1 MTEVFQ
7 LTNLPEGHS
16 HQLDH
21 GEYKVL
27 LTNVAGEVYAV
38 ESKCSHFALPLENA
52 ALCGHRLRC
61 PFHHAC
67 FDVRTGAQ
75 LEAPG
80 LDGIATFKV
89 TVRDGAILVADEPTP
104 APGAPSVPGPE
115 PRISAPASAPKKF
128 DYLLVGGGI
137 AAANAVY
144 GIREAD
150 ATGSIGM
157 ITQEDLPPYDRTHVS
172 KALMSGDKDV
182 SDLPLHGEE
191 FYAEQGVTLLEKTVV
206 EVADVQ
212 KKQVSTKGGDTYAYD
227 KLLLATGGQPRRLEV
242 EGGKLGNVYT
252 VRNARDARRI
262 GQSVKK
268 NAHVVVVGGSFIG
281 LESAMSLGKQGGK
294 ITVVTPEAVL
304 FEGPFGERIGRW
316 VQSLH
321 EQKGVRFRLGRKVEK
336 LEGQGKV
343 NAVILDN
350 GDRLKADVVVVGIG
364 VKPATEYLQGLAA
377 ANDGGIKVD
386 NHLAANAA
394 DVWVAGDI
402 ARYPDRSGAVRIEHW
417 KVAAQQGRVAGRNMA
432 GRAEVYTALPFF
444 WSNQQGVN
452 LRYVGHAE
460 DYDTITFDG
469 TPGEGPFIAYYL
481 SGDRVLAALG
491 VKRDGD
497 VAAIGELMAL
507 DKLPRPS
514 EGLVGTDWPAA
525 LREA

>member
-7 LTNLPEGHS
+7 LSNLPEGHS
-16 HQLDH
+16 HQIDH

-27 LTNVAGEVYAV
+27 LTNVGGEVYAV

-80 LDGIATFKV
+80 LDGLATFKV
-89 TVRDGAILVADEPTP
+89 AVKDGAIHVADEPTP
-104 APGAPSVPGPE
+104 APGAPSAPGSE
-115 PRISAPASAPKKF
+115 PPISAPASAPKQF
-128 DYLLVGGGI
+128 DYLLIGGGV

-144 GIREAD
+144 GIREED
-150 ATGSIGM
+150 PTGSIGM

-172 KALMSGDKDV
+172 KALMAGDKEV
-182 SDLPLHGEE
+182 PDLPLHGEL
-191 FYAEQGVTLLEKTVV
+191 FYAERGVTLLEKTVV

-212 KKQVSTKGGDTYAYD
+212 RKTVKTKGGDTYTYQ
-227 KLLLATGGQPRRLEV
+227 KLLLATGGTPRRLEV

-252 VRNARDARRI
+252 VRNARDARRLRE
-262 GQSVKK
+262 SVKK
-268 NAHVVVVGGSFIG
+268 GTHVVVVGGSFIG

-294 ITVVTPEAVL
+294 ITVVTPEAAL

-321 EQKGVRFRLGRKVEK
+321 EEEGVRFRLGRKVEK

-343 NAVILDN
+343 SSVTLDN

-364 VKPATEYLQGLAA
+364 VVPATHYLQGLAGTD
-377 ANDGGIKVD
+377 DGGIKVD

-402 ARYPDRSGAVRIEHW
+402 AQYPDRSGSVRIEHW

-432 GRAEVYTALPFF
+432 GRTEAYTAVPFF

-452 LRYVGHAE
+452 IRYVGHAE
-460 DYDTITFDG
+460 KYDSITFDG

-481 SGDRVLAALG
+481 DGDRVLAALG
-491 VKRDGD
+491 VKRDSD

-507 DKLPRPS
+507 EKLPPT
-514 EGLVGTDWPAA
+514 GDLVGTDWQAA
-525 LREA
+525 LRKA